1 MQLFEMNLN
10 NARPIADY
18 GAIGVSAAGLLELS
32 NDVAVNILRF
42 SPRSVLPEHQAGRP
56 QLFLV
61 LQGDGWVSGAD
72 GTRSNIR
79 AGQAVHWAAGE
90 LHGSGTESG
99 MLCVRSRRTQPA
111 RRSIAGRSRCWCL
124 LAARLVLR
132 GGSAKI
138 GPCGG
143 SSAAPTGL

>member
-1 MQLFEMNLN
+1 MQLFEVNLN
-10 NARPIADY
+10 NTRPIADY

-32 NDVAVNILRF
+32 NDVAVNVLRF
-42 SPRSVLPEHQAGRP
+42 SPQSVLPEHQAGRP

-99 MLCVRSRRTQPA
+99 MLCVAVQSRDLDLPSGLKTLEHPA
-111 RRSIAGRSRCWCL
+111 VL
-124 LAARLVLR
+124 QFLAVDR
-132 GGSAKI
+132 
-138 GPCGG
+138 
-143 SSAAPTGL
+143 